1 MNMLVDRNEFYALH
15 QLAQY
20 HALPDD
26 LRLANRLLDLSSV
39 YPAGKQLGIDML
51 LRLNNWPPICDLL
64 IKEKKVEV
72 ALRLFVEKW
81 DAKRDTGHASE
92 GYPTAEKFLQAAKDL
107 HDPVLFHNIFAYF
120 QNMKLFKD
128 VLRKFESDFKDPL
141 SLKGSTGMV
150 YNMQNVSMKQKST
163 SLFCNPTQIS

>member
-81 DAKRDTGHASE
+81 DAKRDTG
-92 GYPTAEKFLQAAKDL
+92 TLQRGTQL
-107 HDPVLFHNIFAYF
+107 RRSSCRQLRIYMILSFSITSSRT
-120 QNMKLFKD
+120 FK
-128 VLRKFESDFKDPL
+128 
-141 SLKGSTGMV
+141 
-150 YNMQNVSMKQKST
+150 
-163 SLFCNPTQIS
+163 I